1 MTVGEQFQELAIFI
15 LIGMCTGFALD
26 TFRRLSQYYRRKV
39 LFIYTNEIFFWLLM
53 SASFYLVLWH
63 VNYGV
68 VRLYYIV
75 AIFIGLYLYY
85 LVIHTYAQK
94 VIKLGLSVMEK
105 IIMLIYQITIYPLTL
120 LIRFLVKGVYR
131 ITIGKFIGIIRKQFK
146 TS

>member
-1 MTVGEQFQELAIFI
+1 MACELWGCLTVLYCCYFYRSLSLLSSHTYLCTKIDNVSFIFY
-15 LIGMCTGFALD
+15 GNYNNAF
-26 TFRRLSQYYRRKV
+26 
-39 LFIYTNEIFFWLLM
+39 
-53 SASFYLVLWH
+53 LWY
-63 VNYGV
+63 VYYGV
-68 VRLYYIV
+68 VCLYYIV

-131 ITIGKFIGIIRKQFK
+131 ITIGKFIGI
-146 TS
+146 